1 MVNKAAVVFQHWQNN
16 WQITELFT
24 GLVKAVII
32 FSNSRGCI
40 RCCWRPQQET
50 GNFLKRVA
58 ASIFLSTSILEK
70 IWSSVQLRGYQ
81 VSFGLGTA
89 RLLPSSF
96 IAEHGRNNC
105 YTSPRLIHLWL
116 FCVVLLGHQHVRKV
130 QKSGQKGE
138 LFFPIIIFANCGP
151 AARDPECILAWA
163 FLFCLIHKN
172 TTTIPEGAEIE
183 LGVVESWF
191 LHTRLSTKVN

>member
-1 MVNKAAVVFQHWQNN
+1 M
-16 WQITELFT
+16 
-24 GLVKAVII
+24 G
-32 FSNSRGCI
+32 
-40 RCCWRPQQET
+40 
-50 GNFLKRVA
+50 
-58 ASIFLSTSILEK
+58 
-70 IWSSVQLRGYQ
+70 
-81 VSFGLGTA
+81 GTTA
-89 RLLPSSF
+89 THPL
-96 IAEHGRNNC
+96 
-105 YTSPRLIHLWL
+105 RLIHLWP

-138 LFFPIIIFANCGP
+138 LSFLIIIFANCGP

-191 LHTRLSTKVN
+191 LHTRLSTKVNQHKPQIALETNLLVCRLLKQPLGDTLHQHLHRSPTLRLETRTPYS